1 MNVSSMT
8 QSINVPQAQSKP
20 AIQSKSSAS
29 GMAPSSNSAYMDKTS
44 FSQMAMD
51 LANNSNSTPV
61 MNNISSQTS
70 LQSMLM
76 KNILSAYNG

>member
-20 AIQSKSSAS
+20 AVQSKSSVSGWSPAS
-29 GMAPSSNSAYMDKTS
+29 KSAYMDTAS
-44 FSQMAMD
+44 FSQMAMN
-51 LANNSNSTPV
+51 LAHNSTPA
-61 MNNISSQTS
+61 MNNTSSS
-70 LQSMLM
+70 SNLQSMLM